1 MDLQDDSD
9 GAPAVTLS
17 AGVALDSKENR
28 DPTELFRQAGIA
40 LYYVRDHG

>member
-1 MDLQDDSD
+1 MRRKRI
-9 GAPAVTLS
+9 AVLIAS
-17 AGVALDSKENR
+17 IAGVALDSKENR